1 MKTDVIVVSNGNNGL
16 IYRCLCSLAEHSKPE
31 QLGRVCISWNG
42 DDETRAKVEKQCKS
56 LGFDWKLECLP
67 YHFAKNNNFMAKLYC
82 HSDALMFLNDDVEL
96 RDNFIERAL
105 SVVEKANVGTVGCKL
120 VRLDKKIQHA
130 GVICGAFPNGS
141 FAGACHFMYNKDD
154 EEMSDMAPLANTAA
168 CMMIR
173 RHLFEE
179 AGGFNPEYL
188 ECFEDLELNLRCV
201 LGGKTN
207 ICLASCTELHDE
219 SMTRDPHP
227 RKEDFA
233 RIADFWNANI
243 VGFMKAASPSCK
255 FIARA
260 GT

>member
-1 MKTDVIVVSNGNNGL
+1 M
-16 IYRCLCSLAEHSKPE
+16 
-31 QLGRVCISWNG
+31 
-42 DDETRAKVEKQCKS
+42 
-56 LGFDWKLECLP
+56 
-67 YHFAKNNNFMAKLYC
+67 
-82 HSDALMFLNDDVEL
+82 
-96 RDNFIERAL
+96 
-105 SVVEKANVGTVGCKL
+105 
-120 VRLDKKIQHA
+120 
-130 GVICGAFPNGS
+130 ICGAAPDGR
-141 FAGACHFMYNKDD
+141 FAGAVHFMYNKDD

-179 AGGFNPEYL
+179 AGGFNPEYIG
-188 ECFEDLELNLRCV
+188 CFEDLELNLRCV

-227 RKEDFA
+227 KKEDIK

-243 VGFMKAASPSCK
+243 VGFMKASSPSCK

-260 GT
+260 